1 MGSLIVSKTNDMLNL
16 ITIIKD
22 ELRNLYMQI
31 KEKDMYDSNDNRPDT
46 GKCDKN
52 KASS

>member
-1 MGSLIVSKTNDMLNL
+1 MGSLIVYKTNEMLDL
-16 ITIIKD
+16 IIIIKD

-31 KEKDMYDSNDNRPDT
+31 KEKDMYDSNDNRPDAS
-46 GKCDKN
+46 KCDKN